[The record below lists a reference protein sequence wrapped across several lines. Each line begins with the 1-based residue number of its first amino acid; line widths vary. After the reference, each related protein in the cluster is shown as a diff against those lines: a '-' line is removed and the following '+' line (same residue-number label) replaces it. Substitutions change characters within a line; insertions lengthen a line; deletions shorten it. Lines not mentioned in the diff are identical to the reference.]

1 MNQIPCPGRI
11 FFDLGD
17 AFTTGCAFGS
27 IWYLIKGS
35 SFYHQV
41 PIIPSE
47 KKG

>member
-27 IWYLIKGS
+27 IWYLIKGN
-35 SFYHQV
+35 FL
-41 PIIPSE
+41 PI
-47 KKG
+47 